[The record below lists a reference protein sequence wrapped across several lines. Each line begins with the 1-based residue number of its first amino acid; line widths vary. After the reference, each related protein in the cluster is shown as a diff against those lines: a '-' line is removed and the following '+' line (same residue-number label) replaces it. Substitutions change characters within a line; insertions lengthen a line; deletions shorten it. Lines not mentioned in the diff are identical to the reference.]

1 MARKQSHQLG
11 IAITER
17 SVHLAEVRSADA
29 NAPAVKA
36 STLEIDGSQMLSNPD
51 RFGKQ
56 LAEHLKQEGYT
67 ARHASV
73 GLCSRWV
80 LARPI
85 QLPPADGEALAG
97 MARLKIEREF
107 AGGHGDLVFDYQ
119 LAGEQ
124 GGQTALLMVGLPAK
138 RLEQVT
144 RAFIAAGLHIQRLGA
159 TALDIMANQ
168 PDGLALIL
176 DPAGSTLARN
186 DAGACVGFGSV
197 GIDTAQLDAT
207 AESAQRLA
215 TATARLAMTGFA
227 AEADTRS
234 GVALIDTA
242 GLDEPTQAAVRT
254 TMQDTLGP
262 CHSHAADTALAAAH
276 ATHRTGSVN
285 LLDSK
290 LTPRPPR
297 RMPGYAGWLIRAAA
311 VLLLVAAVAGYF
323 WYDAKHELTQ
333 LQDEYDTLRDDADRL
348 QAVRQDT
355 RAASGWYDDR
365 PAVLDCLLELT
376 RTFPQRGRI
385 WVAGLTLSADAS
397 GTVICRAADEQTMW
411 RYVNAM
417 IDSEAL
423 TDVALRQHSETGR
436 QGSEVSFDV
445 TFTYKPSA
453 EAL

>member
-1 MARKQSHQLG
+1 MARKHPHQLG
-11 IAITER
+11 VAITER
-17 SVHLAEVRSADA
+17 SVHLAEVRGADA
-29 NAPAVKA
+29 KA
-36 STLEIDGSQMLSNPD
+36 SAAKASVLEIDGTLMLSDPE
-51 RFGKQ
+51 RFGKR
-56 LAEHLKQEGYT
+56 LAEHLAQEGYT
-67 ARHASV
+67 AKHASV

-80 LARPI
+80 MARPM
-85 QLPPADGEALAG
+85 QLPPAEGEALAG

-119 LAGEQ
+119 LAGQ
-124 GGQTALLMVGLPAK
+124 RNGQTGLLMVGLPAK
-138 RLEQVT
+138 RLDQVA
-144 RAFIAAGLHIQRLGA
+144 RAFTAAGLQVQRLGA
-159 TALDIMANQ
+159 TALDIMHGQ
-168 PDGLALIL
+168 PDGLALVF

-197 GIDTAQLDAT
+197 GVDTSRLDGTTEPAQDLT
-207 AESAQRLA
+207 AAA
-215 TATARLAMTGFA
+215 ARLAMTGFA
-227 AEADTRS
+227 AGADSTR
-234 GVALIDTA
+234 GVALVDAA
-242 GLDEPTQAAVRT
+242 GLDEPARRSLSAV
-254 TMQDTLGP
+254 MQETLGP
-262 CHSHAADTALAAAH
+262 CDTRSADAALAAAR
-276 ATHRTGSVN
+276 ATHRSGSVN

-290 LTPRPPR
+290 LTPKPPR
-297 RMPGYAGWLIRAAA
+297 RMPVYAGWLIRAAA

-323 WYDAKHELTQ
+323 WYDANHELAQ
-333 LQDEYDTLRDDADRL
+333 LRDEYDTVRDDAQRL
-348 QAVRQDT
+348 QAIRRDT

-417 IDSEAL
+417 IDSKAL

-445 TFTYKPSA
+445 TFTYRPDG

>member
-1 MARKQSHQLG
+1 MARKHPHQLG

-29 NAPAVKA
+29 KA
-36 STLEIDGSQMLSNPD
+36 SAKASVLEIDGTLMLSDPE
-51 RFGKQ
+51 RFGKR
-56 LAEHLKQEGYT
+56 LAEHLEQEGYT
-67 ARHASV
+67 AKHASV

-80 LARPI
+80 MARPM
-85 QLPPADGEALAG
+85 QLPPAEGEALAG

-119 LAGEQ
+119 LAGQLNEQ
-124 GGQTALLMVGLPAK
+124 TGLLMVGLPAK
-138 RLEQVT
+138 RLDQVT
-144 RAFIAAGLHIQRLGA
+144 RAFTAAGLQVQRLGA
-159 TALDIMANQ
+159 TALDIMQGQ
-168 PDGLALIL
+168 PDGLALVL

-186 DAGACVGFGSV
+186 DAGGCVGFGSV
-197 GIDTAQLDAT
+197 GVDTAQLDGT
-207 AESAQRLA
+207 AEPAQRLA
-215 TATARLAMTGFA
+215 AATARLAMTGFA
-227 AEADTRS
+227 AGADSTR
-234 GVALIDTA
+234 GVALVDA
-242 GLDEPTQAAVRT
+242 VGLDDPAYTALCSA
-254 TMQDTLGP
+254 MQETLGP
-262 CHSHAADTALAAAH
+262 CDARRADTALAAAR
-276 ATHRTGSVN
+276 ATHRSGSVN

-290 LTPRPPR
+290 LTPKPPR

-323 WYDAKHELTQ
+323 WYDANHELAQ
-333 LQDEYDTLRDDADRL
+333 LQDEYDGLRDDAERL
-348 QAVRQDT
+348 QAIRQDT

-376 RTFPQRGRI
+376 HTFPQRGRI

-417 IDSEAL
+417 IDSKAL

-445 TFTYKPSA
+445 TFTYQPDG